1 MSPKKTISKNE
12 YLQLQGLITIGQ
24 HHNAKANEAL
34 DAAYELMGYE
44 PRNYE
49 GDSGHIDDAFF
60 DGNAVTAKE
69 VLRKMNVK
77 VR

>member
-1 MSPKKTISKNE
+1 
-12 YLQLQGLITIGQ
+12 
-24 HHNAKANEAL
+24 
-34 DAAYELMGYE
+34 MGYE